1 MEEGS
6 TEDMPW
12 GLWLILKVLRKQL
25 QTYTS
30 LLTNHLAAA
39 TAAKSIQSC
48 PTLCDPIDGSPPGSP
63 IPGILKAR
71 TPEWAAISFS
81 NAWKWK
87 VKVKSLSHV
96 RLFATPWTAAHQAPP
111 SMGFSRQEYWS
122 GLPLPSPTNHSKSQ
136 EIPLAQIW
144 FRSCLDCS
152 HQVLGLA
159 LNKLNLNSVFS
170 QPWEVSVST
179 SLTFW
184 FYNIHVIRQNSEL
197 LEGKRKVPSAP
208 TQETQKLVHCLLLQ
222 AAENSLRPATSTV
235 WVSHLNCS
243 QLREPATST
252 APAHFHRLSPAMS
265 QGHGAYFLLTHGFW
279 GALYLVFHCNAF
291 LSRRKIVAQW
301 KRYMHIY
308 TYIYMSVYSRK

>member
-1 MEEGS
+1 M
-6 TEDMPW
+6 
-12 GLWLILKVLRKQL
+12 
-25 QTYTS
+25 
-30 LLTNHLAAA
+30 AA
-39 TAAKSIQSC
+39 Q
-48 PTLCDPIDGSPPGSP
+48 PGSP
-63 IPGILKAR
+63 VPGILKAR
-71 TPEWAAISFS
+71 ILEWAAISFS

-87 VKVKSLSHV
+87 VKVKSLSRV
-96 RLFATPWTAAHQAPP
+96 RLCATPWTAAHQPPP

-122 GLPLPSPTNHSKSQ
+122 GLPLPSLTNRFKSQ

-208 TQETQKLVHCLLLQ
+208 TQETQKLVHCRLLQ
-222 AAENSLRPATSTV
+222 AVENSLRPATSTV

-243 QLREPATST
+243 CTLPPSGSYDATGPWCLF
-252 APAHFHRLSPAMS
+252 PAHPWVLRRSLPALPR
-265 QGHGAYFLLTHGFW
+265 QCFLI
-279 GALYLVFHCNAF
+279 A
-291 LSRRKIVAQW
+291 S
-301 KRYMHIY
+301 
-308 TYIYMSVYSRK
+308 

>member
-12 GLWLILKVLRKQL
+12 GLQLIFKVLRKQL

-39 TAAKSIQSC
+39 TAGKSLQSC
-48 PTLCDPIDGSPPGSP
+48 PTLCDPTDGSPPGSP
-63 IPGILKAR
+63 VPGILKAR
-71 TPEWAAISFS
+71 ILEWAAISFS

-87 VKVKSLSHV
+87 VKVKSLSRV
-96 RLFATPWTAAHQAPP
+96 RLCATPWTSAHQPPP

-122 GLPLPSPTNHSKSQ
+122 GLPLPSLTNRFKSQ

-208 TQETQKLVHCLLLQ
+208 TQETQKLVHCRLLQ
-222 AAENSLRPATSTV
+222 AVENSLRPATSTV

-243 QLREPATST
+243 CTLPPSGSCDATGPWCLF
-252 APAHFHRLSPAMS
+252 PAHPWVLRRSLPALPR
-265 QGHGAYFLLTHGFW
+265 QCFLI
-279 GALYLVFHCNAF
+279 A
-291 LSRRKIVAQW
+291 S
-301 KRYMHIY
+301 
-308 TYIYMSVYSRK
+308 